1 MKQTL
6 TILVLAIA
14 FAAFVQRANAVAPE
28 DETIEVRDTVDASEL
43 EAPVVPQ
50 IPFEA
55 LDSMTMR
62 SLEDRYVVVYKGGTC
77 GVYDLQNEENVT
89 PIEYDALMYGFRKE
103 LGDEGYTFFRLWK
116 EGKEGVLGISES
128 SNRYVTIQ
136 TCNLGKKQNRE
147 LLVW

>member
-6 TILVLAIA
+6 HFLVLTIA
-14 FAAFVQRANAVAPE
+14 FAAFVQKTNAAMPE
-28 DETIEVRDTVDASEL
+28 DETIEVRDTIDASEL

-55 LDSMTMR
+55 LDSMTML
-62 SLEDRYVVVYKGGTC
+62 SLEDRYVVVYKGGKC
-77 GVYDLQNEENVT
+77 GVYDLQKEENVT

-103 LGDEGYTFFRLWK
+103 MGDEGYTFFRLWK

-128 SNRYVTIQ
+128 SNRYITIQ
-136 TCNLGKKQNRE
+136 TSSLSTEKAKY
-147 LLVW
+147 